1 MEREHKIL
9 YAISFGAVLLVLV
22 LMGICSLVL
31 PKPTESVIE
40 RRRLAEKPDFTA
52 EALLDGSYTEGMDLY
67 YSDTFPGREKLVSL
81 ASFLKEHL
89 GLRGEDDTRL
99 HTPTTGGEGGG
110 AQSQP
115 QASSQPEQ
123 DLPEDAASSSS
134 QPEDPGTINTV
145 NALLINKGRAMQ
157 VFGGTEASAQAYAK
171 ILNGYLEA
179 LGDEVQ
185 IYNLVVPT
193 STEFYLPEK
202 YRSMTRSES
211 ENIQQIY
218 AALDPRIKTVDA
230 VSLLRQHTDEYLYFR
245 TDHHWTG
252 LAAYYAFT
260 RFAEAAG
267 FEPQPL
273 EAFTARRLEN
283 FLGSLY
289 SQTQDSSLA
298 ENPDYVEY
306 YLLPN
311 QYEAWRYLPDAPF
324 TPFATTLHG
333 EYAQGVNSYSVFL
346 HGDFPLI
353 QVKTDQNHG
362 RKILVVKESYGNAFA
377 PFLATYYDEVHIV
390 DQRYFQLN
398 LVDYIR
404 QHEIHEVLFL
414 NNVFA
419 ANTPYHQQCIA
430 NLRFQHYVP
439 PAEEPEEEE
448 PVPGQSGE
456 ETPAGMS
463 AAGDQ
468 PAEEESQPEE
478 GEDALEPPPDPE
490 EEESA

>member
-1 MEREHKIL
+1 MYPVGSPYEGTHW
-9 YAISFGAVLLVLV
+9 
-22 LMGICSLVL
+22 SL
-31 PKPTESVIE
+31 
-40 RRRLAEKPDFTA
+40 
-52 EALLDGSYTEGMDLY
+52 
-67 YSDTFPGREKLVSL
+67 
-81 ASFLKEHL
+81 
-89 GLRGEDDTRL
+89 
-99 HTPTTGGEGGG
+99 
-110 AQSQP
+110 
-115 QASSQPEQ
+115 
-123 DLPEDAASSSS
+123 
-134 QPEDPGTINTV
+134 
-145 NALLINKGRAMQ
+145 
-157 VFGGTEASAQAYAK
+157 
-171 ILNGYLEA
+171 
-179 LGDEVQ
+179 
-185 IYNLVVPT
+185 
-193 STEFYLPEK
+193 
-202 YRSMTRSES
+202 
-211 ENIQQIY
+211 
-218 AALDPRIKTVDA
+218 
-230 VSLLRQHTDEYLYFR
+230 
-245 TDHHWTG
+245 W
-252 LAAYYAFT
+252 
-260 RFAEAAG
+260 
-267 FEPQPL
+267 
-273 EAFTARRLEN
+273 
-283 FLGSLY
+283 
-289 SQTQDSSLA
+289 
-298 ENPDYVEY
+298 
-306 YLLPN
+306 
-311 QYEAWRYLPDAPF
+311 
-324 TPFATTLHG
+324 G

-430 NLRFQHYVP
+430 NLRFQQYVP